1 MTGVTQG
8 GMCLYDVSLDLSLCI
23 LVSMSMKGVCVCV
36 CVLGVSVSQCVWMCG
51 CSFDEHGLPVRSPVS
66 VGM

>member
-23 LVSMSMKGVCVCV
+23 LVSMSMKGVCVCHGGV
-36 CVLGVSVSQCVWMCG
+36 CLSVCLDVW
-51 CSFDEHGLPVRSPVS
+51 L
-66 VGM
+66 